1 LLVSLGDQAQDSRAE
16 ETHDHRRCH
25 NDEDE
30 QCHSP
35 IPEIARRPT
44 IADLVA
50 TLCLLAMFSPGNLF
64 WIAALLVAM
73 TDIPDFTP
81 FLQRITAA
89 VRRIAQSPK
98 MKEEVRS
105 PAKSA

>member
-1 LLVSLGDQAQDSRAE
+1 LFTIAIGSLMFRLLYLPEKMVPKE
-16 ETHDHRRCH
+16 ETAKY
-25 NDEDE
+25 
-30 QCHSP
+30 QV
-35 IPEIARRPT
+35 
-44 IADLVA
+44 VA